1 MVKFPC
7 GREMTINGP
16 ISGRVRKGR
25 RYKNGK
31 VTSVIRKGVTMVL
44 RKTDA
49 GVVYADCTAPAPK
62 GDNVIGK
69 MVSVEKLISVKAAV
83 RANA

>member
-1 MVKFPC
+1 
-7 GREMTINGP
+7 MTINGP

-31 VTSVIRKGVTMVL
+31 VISVIRKGVTMVI
-44 RKTDA
+44 RKTDL

-62 GDNVIGK
+62 GDVIGK
-69 MVSVEKLISVKAAV
+69 MVSVERLISVKAAI